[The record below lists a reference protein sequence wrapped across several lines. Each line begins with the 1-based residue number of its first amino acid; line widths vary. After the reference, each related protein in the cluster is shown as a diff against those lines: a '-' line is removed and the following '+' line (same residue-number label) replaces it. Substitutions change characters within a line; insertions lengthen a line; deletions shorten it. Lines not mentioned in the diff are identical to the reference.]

1 MCTPCACHWGIHPS
15 DSSGLFPTSL
25 YPTQFH
31 DGHPLSHTL
40 LPGASREQNGWWQGW
55 VMGLHMLTCSK
66 SCHIAFPWGITRLHS
81 SIHCEFPSA
90 TCSPTLTLIYFLIPV
105 FVYHAHG
112 RRVSSWLLSF
122 VILSLLLSGSL
133 SSWNCLLYGFFFG
146 MRQRFFCLFCLILLP
161 FSQRSVRIFF
171 CCYSR
176 Y

>member
-1 MCTPCACHWGIHPS
+1 MCTPWACHWGIHPS

-40 LPGASREQNGWWQGW
+40 LPGASREQNRWWQGW
-55 VMGLHMLTCSK
+55 VTGLHMLTCSK

-105 FVYHAHG
+105 FLYHAHG

-122 VILSLLLSGSL
+122 VILFTAEWEPLFMELFALWLFLWYETEILLLIL
-133 SSWNCLLYGFFFG
+133 FNFAAFFSEI
-146 MRQRFFCLFCLILLP
+146 CKK
-161 FSQRSVRIFF
+161 FF